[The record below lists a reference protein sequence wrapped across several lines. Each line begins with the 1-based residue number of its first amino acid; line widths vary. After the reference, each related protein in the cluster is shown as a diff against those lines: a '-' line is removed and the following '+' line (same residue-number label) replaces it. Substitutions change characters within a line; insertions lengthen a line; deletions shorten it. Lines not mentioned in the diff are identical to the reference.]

1 MPDSPKCF
9 ECKIFDGAAVVH
21 FLPTSSVNTFA
32 EYADKIF
39 VPFLQQQLKQSRRL
53 DLVWDRYIDN
63 SIKQAAR
70 EQRGHGTR
78 TKVSAQTKMPKKWS
92 DFLRVSQN
100 KQELFSFLTKAITN
114 METGEE
120 KILCATS
127 GK

>member
-1 MPDSPKCF
+1 MLTKYLFPSTAIETISQTRF
-9 ECKIFDGAAVVH
+9 
-21 FLPTSSVNTFA
+21 
-32 EYADKIF
+32 
-39 VPFLQQQLKQSRRL
+39 
-53 DLVWDRYIDN
+53 RYIDN

-114 METGEE
+114 METAEE

>member
-1 MPDSPKCF
+1 MLSCPCDHKVF
-9 ECKIFDGAAVVH
+9 IH
-21 FLPTSSVNTFA
+21 
-32 EYADKIF
+32 
-39 VPFLQQQLKQSRRL
+39 SRHSQARVDICPNFFPEKSL
-53 DLVWDRYIDN
+53 LVWDRNIDN

-92 DFLRVSQN
+92 EFLRVSQN

-114 METGEE
+114 METAEE